1 MILIVF
7 LLSYFS
13 FGLFILSK
21 LSIKFSLLE
30 KIVFSL
36 IISIS
41 LIASSI
47 ALLGQVVSTNAYFL
61 LLATG
66 AVGATQ
72 YKELVRLGK
81 QLIFLIK
88 NNKLAVLF
96 CVVSIAILSSTMI
109 FSYKN
114 SSGDLVLQELHDSI
128 WHIGLMENL
137 SESIPPLHPSTA
149 TITLNNYHY
158 FYDLFLVSL
167 DKFSYISN
175 FIIYFQFSVLLL
187 AGLLVSSAYIVGK
200 KLHSKLAGIFLVGF
214 TTFAGSLAYLI
225 PVFNPGQIWHES
237 SFWVSQTLVMMVN
250 PQVIYTIAVSYLVI
264 TLFSKLMQT
273 KPNSQTYIHL
283 HGLVI
288 LLSATSI
295 GFKSYAWV
303 ILSFMYAC
311 YLLIELITFKSIKT
325 ILVGLVYLFV
335 SAPMVWLIT
344 KFAGNS
350 FFYEPLWYTN
360 TMVESP
366 DRVNYLE
373 WKFLQDHYLFKKNWP
388 RLILL
393 EAKKL
398 FVFYFGNLGVRG
410 IFVALPLLLLQK
422 KYRKLSFWKIPI
434 VVLSGFLFSSIFPL
448 LFLQR
453 GTVWNSIQ
461 FWYYALIFANILAV
475 ILLAELLR
483 KKSKLVVGI
492 IAVILFAIA
501 IPTSVKTISDKYK
514 DPFVFEAEKISYL
527 ESLSPE
533 KSILICSES
542 TGLYKS
548 LLVKVLSPAN
558 VYLSNPSQ
566 LQLVGSD
573 MTIAENYEKI
583 IAQRDPIELRKIAEA
598 NNVIAFIC
606 TDSDLTKAL
615 SEKLNK
621 PITTI
626 EDMDII
632 SF

>member
-30 KIVFSL
+30 KIVSSL

-187 AGLLVSSAYIVGK
+187 AGLLVSSAYIVGR
-200 KLHSKLAGIFLVGF
+200 KLHSKLAGIFLVENL
-214 TTFAGSLAYLI
+214 S
-225 PVFNPGQIWHES
+225 
-237 SFWVSQTLVMMVN
+237 
-250 PQVIYTIAVSYLVI
+250 VILQVSY
-264 TLFSKLMQT
+264 F
-273 KPNSQTYIHL
+273 
-283 HGLVI
+283 
-288 LLSATSI
+288 
-295 GFKSYAWV
+295 
-303 ILSFMYAC
+303 
-311 YLLIELITFKSIKT
+311 
-325 ILVGLVYLFV
+325 
-335 SAPMVWLIT
+335 
-344 KFAGNS
+344 
-350 FFYEPLWYTN
+350 
-360 TMVESP
+360 
-366 DRVNYLE
+366 
-373 WKFLQDHYLFKKNWP
+373 
-388 RLILL
+388 
-393 EAKKL
+393 
-398 FVFYFGNLGVRG
+398 
-410 IFVALPLLLLQK
+410 
-422 KYRKLSFWKIPI
+422 
-434 VVLSGFLFSSIFPL
+434 
-448 LFLQR
+448 
-453 GTVWNSIQ
+453 
-461 FWYYALIFANILAV
+461 
-475 ILLAELLR
+475 
-483 KKSKLVVGI
+483 
-492 IAVILFAIA
+492 
-501 IPTSVKTISDKYK
+501 
-514 DPFVFEAEKISYL
+514 
-527 ESLSPE
+527 
-533 KSILICSES
+533 
-542 TGLYKS
+542 
-548 LLVKVLSPAN
+548 
-558 VYLSNPSQ
+558 
-566 LQLVGSD
+566 
-573 MTIAENYEKI
+573 
-583 IAQRDPIELRKIAEA
+583 
-598 NNVIAFIC
+598 
-606 TDSDLTKAL
+606 
-615 SEKLNK
+615 
-621 PITTI
+621 
-626 EDMDII
+626 
-632 SF
+632 